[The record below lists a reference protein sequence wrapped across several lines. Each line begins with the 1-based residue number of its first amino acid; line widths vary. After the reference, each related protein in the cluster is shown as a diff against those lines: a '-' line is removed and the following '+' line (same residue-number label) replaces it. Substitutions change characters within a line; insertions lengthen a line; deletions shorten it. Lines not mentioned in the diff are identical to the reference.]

1 MPDEQVV
8 IAESTPAPVVEA
20 EAQAVTPETT
30 ATQETVIP
38 AEEGKTQPEALTEAV
53 DEQGVPW
60 KNRAFEWQRK
70 TQEMSERLPEIIQ
83 TELQKFKQSSEPAP
97 KKYTVA
103 ELEAFAQ
110 QSPEYRPWVE
120 EQKAQLLQDQLKV
133 MTVEYW
139 IYRKRFKLI

>member
-8 IAESTPAPVVEA
+8 IAESTPAPEVEV
-20 EAQAVTPETT
+20 QAVTPETT

-70 TQEMSERLPEIIQ
+70 TQEKP
-83 TELQKFKQSSEPAP
+83 QKLHHSPATVICSIKMEP
-97 KKYTVA
+97 T
-103 ELEAFAQ
+103 
-110 QSPEYRPWVE
+110 
-120 EQKAQLLQDQLKV
+120 
-133 MTVEYW
+133 
-139 IYRKRFKLI
+139 